1 MRGDGD
7 LAPYVHERI
16 QALLT
21 EAEAALRM
29 PPPTEGPDERVHAAR
44 LAIKKARAG
53 LRVLRPALGEEEF
66 DRRDEILHAAGRALS
81 AVRDA
86 DVLAQ
91 TAGELSDDPAGRAA
105 AEALA
110 RRAARVE
117 RRTSSVERARALLIA
132 ARSHPDPHGLTHDL
146 FARAVQRDYKRAKA
160 RLAKAEEGGRDAA
173 FHAWRRA
180 AKALRYE
187 LAYIEDLPKPLKKL
201 DDALKEL
208 GRALGRDHDEAV
220 LAWTIAHGRRA
231 FGRRSARQR
240 LVGRARRAQGS
251 ARARALRLGR
261 RAFGPRA
268 KAVGRRVRTAL
279 SRTR

>member
-1 MRGDGD
+1 MEQPED
-7 LAPYVHERI
+7 LAPWINERI
-16 QALLT
+16 LALLA
-21 EAEAALRM
+21 EAEAVLRLPS
-29 PPPTEGPDERVHAAR
+29 PPEGPDERVHGAR

-53 LRVLRPALGEEEF
+53 LRVLRPALGDEEYE
-66 DRRDEILHAAGRALS
+66 RRDEILHAAGRALS

-91 TAGELSDDPAGRAA
+91 TAGEFSDDPAGRAA

-110 RRAARVE
+110 RRAGRVE
-117 RRTSSVERARALLIA
+117 PRTHAIERARALLVA
-132 ARSHPDPHGLTHDL
+132 ARSHPEPHGLTERM
-146 FARAVQRDYKRAKA
+146 FARAVRKDYKRAKI
-160 RLAKAEEGGRDAA
+160 RLEKAEDRGRDAA

-187 LAYIEDLPKPLKKL
+187 LAYLEDLPKDLKKL
-201 DDALKEL
+201 DDALKEV

-231 FGRRSARQR
+231 FGTKSARRR

-251 ARARALRLGR
+251 ARARALRLAR
-261 RAFGPRA
+261 RAFALRA
-268 KAVGRRVRTAL
+268 KTVGRRVRAAL
-279 SRTR
+279 GR